1 MAINNHIYSD
11 LDLTFLRQ
19 PSTGDV
25 AMRYDEQS
33 VIRSIRNLLQTNIYE
48 RLFQPTLGSSIGQ
61 LLFEPLSALTASLIE
76 DEVARMI
83 ANYEPRAT
91 VNQIYVSA
99 QPDSNAFNV
108 FISVYIGNQTSPTSI
123 NIILTRS
130 R

>member
-1 MAINNHIYSD
+1 MATNNHIYSD
-11 LDLTFLRQ
+11 LDLRFLRQ
-19 PSTGDV
+19 PSTGDIS
-25 AMRYDEQS
+25 MKYDEQA
-33 VIRSIRNLLQTNIYE
+33 VIRSIRNLLSTNLYE

-61 LLFEPLSALTASLIE
+61 LLFEPLSALTASQIE

-91 VNQIYVSA
+91 VNQILVSA

-108 FISVYIGNQTSPTSI
+108 YLSVYIGNQTSPTAI
-123 NIILTRS
+123 NIILTRT

>member
-33 VIRSIRNLLQTNIYE
+33 VIRSVRSLLSTQIGE
-48 RLFQPTLGSSIGQ
+48 RLFQPTLGSTINN
-61 LLFEPLSALTASLIE
+61 LLFEPVSSLTASQIE
-76 DEVARMI
+76 DEVVRTI
-83 ANYEPRAT
+83 QNHEPRAT
-91 VNQIYVSA
+91 INEVAVTAN
-99 QPDSNAFNV
+99 PDSNYF
-108 FISVYIGNQTSPTSI
+108 SVYLSVFIGNQTTPSSI
-123 NIILTRS
+123 NLILQRS

>member
-1 MAINNHIYSD
+1 MATNNHIYSD
-11 LDLTFLRQ
+11 LDLRFLRQ

-25 AMRYDEQS
+25 SMSYDVQS
-33 VIRSIRNLLQTNIYE
+33 VIRSIRNLLQTNLYE

-61 LLFEPLSALTASLIE
+61 LLFEPLSALTASQIE

-91 VNQIYVSA
+91 INQILVSA
-99 QPDSNAFNV
+99 QPDSNAFSV
-108 FISVYIGNQTSPTSI
+108 YLSVYIGNQTSPTAI
-123 NIILTRS
+123 NLILTRS